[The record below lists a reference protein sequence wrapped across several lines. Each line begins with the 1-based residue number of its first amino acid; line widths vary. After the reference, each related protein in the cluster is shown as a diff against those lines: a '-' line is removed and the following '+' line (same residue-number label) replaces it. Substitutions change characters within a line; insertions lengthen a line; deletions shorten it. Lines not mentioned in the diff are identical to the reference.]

1 MQKLTKR
8 EKTLI
13 YILVCFLIIVG
24 GWFLLLNPALE
35 KNSLVHA
42 EYEQKQAQLTAL
54 QQQLKDYESA
64 PNQLEILEETYN
76 EITNQYKSILSNDD
90 IDKFLTTKVLTNGFK
105 PISMTIGA
113 IGDASFQTTA
123 TTSTDTST
131 TKTTGNSVL
140 KQVTVTMSLNGD
152 LTKLKKLMNDIDGE
166 KGVEISTLTYQLSN
180 NENNTV
186 NLSFILYMI
195 QK

>member
-13 YILVCFLIIVG
+13 YILICFLIIVG

-140 KQVTVTMSLNGD
+140 KQVTVTMSLSGD